1 MDRRDGVE
9 GYCGAAGV
17 TEAGRVAPDWDAWV
31 DALERTDE
39 RTLRRW
45 DADVWEAERLIS
57 EMRERDAVLAG
68 EGSFAAPAR
77 DWEKGAARKGA
88 AAAPASPAPASQA
101 PAKEFSPAITD
112 VPSTPATPKRRTRAS
127 RATATATARAK
138 QAIPAATAA
147 FSPVITAS
155 CAERPAREKDVWSV
169 RNSGV
174 ATSASPTSPAASPA
188 TPAKEFSPAS
198 PADAPAT
205 PAASVSPSSPADASS
220 SPASP
225 SLLEAP
231 VSFSS
236 PAAPATSPEEGSPAA
251 WREQW
256 RRLRADVRAALE
268 AGDGERLRCLKLASE
283 TLRIAQECERRL
295 GEDAPAPLTVN
306 VDFSDMTPERVS
318 ELGVAMMKARP

>member
-1 MDRRDGVE
+1 M
-9 GYCGAAGV
+9 
-17 TEAGRVAPDWDAWV
+17 
-31 DALERTDE
+31 
-39 RTLRRW
+39 
-45 DADVWEAERLIS
+45 
-57 EMRERDAVLAG
+57 
-68 EGSFAAPAR
+68 
-77 DWEKGAARKGA
+77 
-88 AAAPASPAPASQA
+88 
-101 PAKEFSPAITD
+101 
-112 VPSTPATPKRRTRAS
+112 
-127 RATATATARAK
+127 
-138 QAIPAATAA
+138 
-147 FSPVITAS
+147 
-155 CAERPAREKDVWSV
+155 

-174 ATSASPTSPAASPA
+174 ATPT
-188 TPAKEFSPAS
+188 F

-225 SLLEAP
+225 SLLEAPVSFSSPASPSFLEAP

>member
-1 MDRRDGVE
+1 M
-9 GYCGAAGV
+9 
-17 TEAGRVAPDWDAWV
+17 
-31 DALERTDE
+31 
-39 RTLRRW
+39 
-45 DADVWEAERLIS
+45 
-57 EMRERDAVLAG
+57 
-68 EGSFAAPAR
+68 
-77 DWEKGAARKGA
+77 
-88 AAAPASPAPASQA
+88 
-101 PAKEFSPAITD
+101 
-112 VPSTPATPKRRTRAS
+112 
-127 RATATATARAK
+127 
-138 QAIPAATAA
+138 
-147 FSPVITAS
+147 
-155 CAERPAREKDVWSV
+155 

-174 ATSASPTSPAASPA
+174 ATPASPTSPADAPTSPAVSPASPA
-188 TPAKEFSPAS
+188 ASVSPAS
-198 PADAPAT
+198 PADAPT
-205 PAASVSPSSPADASS
+205 SPA
-220 SPASP
+220 P

>member
-77 DWEKGAARKGA
+77 DWEKGATPATPATTSAFSPVITASCAERPAREKDAWSVRNSGVA
-88 AAAPASPAPASQA
+88 TPAS
-101 PAKEFSPAITD
+101 PAKEFSPATPD

-127 RATATATARAK
+127 RATATATARTK
-138 QAIPAATAA
+138 QATPAT
-147 FSPVITAS
+147 P
-155 CAERPAREKDVWSV
+155 
-169 RNSGV
+169 
-174 ATSASPTSPAASPA
+174 ASPTSPPSAS
-188 TPAKEFSPAS
+188 
-198 PADAPAT
+198 
-205 PAASVSPSSPADASS
+205 PAASVSPASPDVPSS
-220 SPASP
+220 SPAA

-231 VSFSS
+231 VSPSS